1 MEHLTFTN
9 IGEMNNNNT
18 RSTIVKEIVSSDY
31 EIMIHGLY
39 NNYGDGDKKENFRFA
54 QTLVFIQCII
64 NSVFAKLCEY
74 MM

>member
-39 NNYGDGDKKENFRFA
+39 NNYGDGDDDDKQFLFQFGQYE
-54 QTLVFIQCII
+54 QY
-64 NSVFAKLCEY
+64 E
-74 MM
+74 